1 MDITQVRELLDRI
14 PSRSDYEFRNFEI
27 EAQGSWHRQV
37 RYVLSQKEQLT
48 DSITKLD
55 AEIALANYRLTLVA
69 DEVERAI
76 QAPITAADVSGYRRT
91 RSDLAQQLAQIDAWI
106 ETYDPREFEDAAKGF
121 ESSESDHWS
130 EYLGRV
136 VGVELLA
143 DVKASRDSMLQLSL
157 LPLSDYKKSVMI
169 TNQFATF
176 LKRTA
181 EQVESS
187 LYPSMPESMPSSDT
201 VDIVQ
206 ETAKAAKTKRK

>member
-76 QAPITAADVSGYRRT
+76 HAAT
-91 RSDLAQQLAQIDAWI
+91 LH
-106 ETYDPREFEDAAKGF
+106 
-121 ESSESDHWS
+121 SS
-130 EYLGRV
+130 
-136 VGVELLA
+136 
-143 DVKASRDSMLQLSL
+143 
-157 LPLSDYKKSVMI
+157 
-169 TNQFATF
+169 
-176 LKRTA
+176 
-181 EQVESS
+181 
-187 LYPSMPESMPSSDT
+187 
-201 VDIVQ
+201 
-206 ETAKAAKTKRK
+206 